1 MLVFMISSQGL
12 IDASRDLHFGRADHR
27 ARELA
32 IDRNFRFRL
41 YLCAKPYAS
50 YSPVSSSD
58 HRPSMLPKSRRV
70 RWLSDSSSQ

>member
-1 MLVFMISSQGL
+1 MHVFMVSSQGL
-12 IDASRDLHFGRADHR
+12 MDASRDLYFGPAGHR

-58 HRPSMLPKSRRV
+58 HRRSMLPKSRRV